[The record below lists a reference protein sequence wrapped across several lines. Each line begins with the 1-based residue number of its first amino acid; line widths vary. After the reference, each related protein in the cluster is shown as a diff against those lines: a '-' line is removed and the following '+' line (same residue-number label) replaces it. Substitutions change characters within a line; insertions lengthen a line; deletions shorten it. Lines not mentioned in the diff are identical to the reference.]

1 MGPFG
6 DGFTE
11 TLATLDFTGFA
22 GGFWDSENNGDHF
35 GAREYQKTHGSWL
48 SPDPAGMVAVNPW
61 NPQTWNRYAYV
72 GNNPTTY
79 NDPSG
84 LQKPLCGFWG
94 NLHCNSGDPS
104 QPYGDWFGLGWNPVN
119 TWIRYMWAGGA
130 EGWGRYSIYGTDFFT
145 AWNWDGGAAAGGGNS
160 CAVIGA
166 GVNDNPGNPD
176 FAQAANQYG
185 AITAFPYGGESGPA
199 GIASVAFQSAGFAN
213 SSTAVLANAINSAAA
228 SNDSLTLYLYSG
240 SAQAFTTAVENG
252 MISPTAVDAIQ
263 QIVFLSPGTGDVA
276 PTTMGLPDSAVQTF
290 WGNQGIQDNLVWMLN
305 GSSMSAPST
314 LLPCGHS
321 FACEFNSPQVPKP
334 RGRCAGH

>member
-48 SPDPAGMVAVNPW
+48 SPDPAGMAAVNPW

-79 NDPSG
+79 ND
-84 LQKPLCGFWG
+84 
-94 NLHCNSGDPS
+94 
-104 QPYGDWFGLGWNPVN
+104 
-119 TWIRYMWAGGA
+119 
-130 EGWGRYSIYGTDFFT
+130 
-145 AWNWDGGAAAGGGNS
+145 
-160 CAVIGA
+160 
-166 GVNDNPGNPD
+166 
-176 FAQAANQYG
+176 
-185 AITAFPYGGESGPA
+185 
-199 GIASVAFQSAGFAN
+199 
-213 SSTAVLANAINSAAA
+213 
-228 SNDSLTLYLYSG
+228 SLTLYLYSG
-240 SAQAFTTAVENG
+240 SAQAFTRAVENG

-305 GSSMSAPST
+305 GSGMSAPST